1 MGALTVVIA
10 RRFDQTICIVSDT
23 MISNQA
29 TGTENGIPGRL
40 KIITIDRQFTVAYAG
55 HANQAL
61 DAIRATRPILLE
73 SGLDAAI
80 EHLRRATT
88 EGPAD
93 FEFIAVAHRPDAK
106 LHRIWDGR
114 VSASLDK
121 SVIGDGRIL
130 DEVERRFEQGR
141 ASSAKNY
148 VSAFITAFTDKK
160 IHLGTGVG
168 GFPTSLLAQPD
179 GHIYRGHMLSHV
191 WKPSGSVWGATTYED
206 ENDLL
211 TGEWS
216 FRHDVLTVGQ
226 AGVALLAVEVPQAKT
241 GYVYAPLLEDDP
253 QPVTLLSADKIYT
266 QHQREIHDAMKQALD
281 GKLKQLLEAGL
292 APSPKN
298 E

>member
-1 MGALTVVIA
+1 MTVVIA
-10 RRFDQTICIVSDT
+10 KRFDQTICIVADT

-29 TGTENGIPGRL
+29 TAKENGIPGRL
-40 KIITIDRQFTVAYAG
+40 KIITIDRHFTVAYAG

-61 DAIRATRPILLE
+61 DAIRAARLILLQ

-80 EHLRRATT
+80 EHLRLATT
-88 EGPAD
+88 NGPAD
-93 FEFIAVAHRPDAK
+93 FEFIAVVHRPYAK
-106 LHRIWDGR
+106 LYRIWLGH
-114 VSASLDK
+114 VSAPLDR

-130 DEVERRFEQGR
+130 EEVERRFEQER
-141 ASSAKNY
+141 AKSAKNY
-148 VSAFITAFTDKK
+148 ISAFIVAFTDKK

-168 GFPTSLLAQPD
+168 GFPTALLAQPD
-179 GHIYRGHMLSHV
+179 GHNYRGHMFSHV
-191 WKPSGSVWGATTYED
+191 WKPIEPVWGTTTYED

-216 FRHDVLTVGQ
+216 FRHDVLTAKQ
-226 AGVALLAVEVPQAKT
+226 AGVALLAVEVPQAKI

-253 QPVTLLSADKIYT
+253 QPVPLLSADKIYT

-281 GKLKQLLEAGL
+281 GKLKLLLAAGL
-292 APSPKN
+292 GPSLKN